1 MFFICF
7 TVYIGFLHQP
17 LFRKRRF
24 ALTYNILITPS
35 RKVFI
40 YKEPFIR
47 IALNESEKNALPNEY
62 ETTTTITQTPIQK
75 IGMQIEWYEELKI
88 VMNKLLLPRDPN
100 NGWSVVEEEIYRK
113 LGLLSKQIASDV
125 KVDNNEKYFT
135 FSADVILN
143 DEVKPYIC
151 DINGE
156 VYLPNE
162 KSLKQFL
169 KLIYCDSC
177 SNFIQ
182 IE

>member
-1 MFFICF
+1 M
-7 TVYIGFLHQP
+7 T
-17 LFRKRRF
+17 
-24 ALTYNILITPS
+24 S
-35 RKVFI
+35 
-40 YKEPFIR
+40 
-47 IALNESEKNALPNEY
+47 NESEKNVLPSEY
-62 ETTTTITQTPIQK
+62 ETTATITQTPIRN

-88 VMNKLLLPRDPN
+88 VMNKLLLPRDSN
-100 NGWSVVEEEIYRK
+100 NGWNVVEEEIYRK

-125 KVDNNEKYFT
+125 KIDNNEKYFI

-143 DEVKPYIC
+143 EKVKPFIC

-169 KLIYCDSC
+169 KLICCHSC
-177 SNFIQ
+177 TNFVQ

>member
-1 MFFICF
+1 M
-7 TVYIGFLHQP
+7 
-17 LFRKRRF
+17 
-24 ALTYNILITPS
+24 
-35 RKVFI
+35 
-40 YKEPFIR
+40 
-47 IALNESEKNALPNEY
+47 NESEKNALPNEY
-62 ETTTTITQTPIQK
+62 ETTTTITQTSIQK

-88 VMNKLLLPRDPN
+88 AMNKLLLLRDPN

>member
-1 MFFICF
+1 M
-7 TVYIGFLHQP
+7 
-17 LFRKRRF
+17 
-24 ALTYNILITPS
+24 
-35 RKVFI
+35 
-40 YKEPFIR
+40 
-47 IALNESEKNALPNEY
+47 NESEKNALPNEY

-88 VMNKLLLPRDPN
+88 AMNKLLLLRDPN

-143 DEVKPYIC
+143 DEGKPYIC

>member
-1 MFFICF
+1 M
-7 TVYIGFLHQP
+7 T
-17 LFRKRRF
+17 
-24 ALTYNILITPS
+24 S
-35 RKVFI
+35 
-40 YKEPFIR
+40 
-47 IALNESEKNALPNEY
+47 NESEKNALPSEY
-62 ETTTTITQTPIQK
+62 ETTTTITQTPIRN

-88 VMNKLLLPRDPN
+88 AMNKLLLPRDPN
-100 NGWSVVEEEIYRK
+100 NGWNVVEQEIYRK

-125 KVDNNEKYFT
+125 KIDNNEKYFI

-143 DEVKPYIC
+143 EKVKPFIC

-169 KLIYCDSC
+169 KLICCHSC
-177 SNFIQ
+177 TNFVQ